1 MFYRSSNPK
10 SRSGN
15 CDRSNS
21 VTRRSLRVLR
31 DQTSSYTQCSY
42 CGRTLQFNQLMRHL
56 KVWHGY
62 GTKDF
67 IIDFNGVIMA
77 FFMDYIYPLIILRG
91 FLFGLP

>member
-1 MFYRSSNPK
+1 MFYRSSNQEKPFRGIVTDPI
-10 SRSGN
+10 RSQG
-15 CDRSNS
+15 
-21 VTRRSLRVLR
+21 VVYGFLR

-67 IIDFNGVIMA
+67 IIDF
-77 FFMDYIYPLIILRG
+77 
-91 FLFGLP
+91 